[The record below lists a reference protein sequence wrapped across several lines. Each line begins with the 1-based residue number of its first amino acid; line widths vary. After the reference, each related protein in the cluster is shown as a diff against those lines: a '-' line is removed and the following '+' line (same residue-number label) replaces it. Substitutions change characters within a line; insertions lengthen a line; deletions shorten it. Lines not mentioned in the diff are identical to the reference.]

1 MRALI
6 APAVGLAAL
15 AWILASVGLADIGQ
29 ALLRAGWALP
39 FMAAIHT
46 SQLFLSAQAWRAG
59 LGTRI
64 VSRLGMF
71 RIRWIREGVNSLLP
85 TAQIGGQ
92 VAGVRLLIRAGL
104 TPIHATAG
112 IILDLTLEAAAQL
125 IFTLMGIAILLDM
138 RADRSWMPWITSGAL
153 LLATGLAGFILAQ
166 RAGLARLVEY
176 GVASLSSKSPLF
188 STWSLRGL
196 HDELMRLQRR
206 PGALATALLLHTIGW
221 ALGGVEVWVA
231 LAWLGH
237 PVTAIDAFVIESLG
251 MAARSAGF
259 AVPGAVGIQEGG
271 FVLVAGLFGISVTD
285 ALALSVLKRMRELII
300 GAPAL
305 LTYLARPGRKPF
317 FFEKKKQKT
326 LTR

>member
-6 APAVGLAAL
+6 AFAVGAAAL
-15 AWILASVGLADIGQ
+15 AWILASVGLDDIGR

-39 FMAAIHT
+39 FMGAIHCC
-46 SQLFLSAQAWRAG
+46 QLFLSAQAWRTGMGA
-59 LGTRI
+59 RA
-64 VSRLGMF
+64 VSRAGMF
-71 RIRWIREGVNSLLP
+71 RIRWIREGVNTMLP

-104 TPIHATAG
+104 APVQATAG

-125 IFTLMGIAILLDM
+125 VFTLMGIAVLLDL
-138 RADRSWMPWITSGAL
+138 RADHAWTGWILSGSV
-153 LLATGLAGFILAQ
+153 LLAAGLAGFIVAQ
-166 RAGLARLVEY
+166 RAGLARLVEQ
-176 GVASLSSKSPLF
+176 GVAFLASKGSVFSS
-188 STWSLRGL
+188 WSMRGL

-206 PGALATALLLHTIGW
+206 PRALAGAVTLHTVGW
-221 ALGGVEVWVA
+221 ALGGAEVWVA

-237 PVTAIDAFVIESLG
+237 PVSAVDAFVIESLG

-285 ALALSVLKRMRELII
+285 ALALSVLKRLREVAI

-305 LTYLARPGRKPF
+305 LAYQAGR
-317 FFEKKKQKT
+317 
-326 LTR
+326 RVVVRV